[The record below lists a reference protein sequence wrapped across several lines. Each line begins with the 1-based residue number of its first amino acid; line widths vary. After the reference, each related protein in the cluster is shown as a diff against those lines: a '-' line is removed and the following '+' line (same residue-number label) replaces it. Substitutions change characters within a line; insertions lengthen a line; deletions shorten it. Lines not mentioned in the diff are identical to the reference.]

1 MNREI
6 RDILK
11 ANIGKAASI
20 YFHGTDDDT
29 FRSGVIKEVTDS
41 IVTLRWRDRST
52 EGAEEV
58 TITHSNIAQI
68 RTVMLNEP
76 GIFDE
81 HDYVIKD
88 LAAEVAKT
96 YEGT

>member
-1 MNREI
+1 MNGKI

-20 YFHGTDDDT
+20 YFHGIDDDT

-52 EGAEEV
+52 AGVEEV
-58 TITHSNIAQI
+58 TTTHSDIAQI

-76 GIFDE
+76 SVFDE
-81 HDYVIKD
+81 GDYVIKD
-88 LAAEVAKT
+88 LSAEIEKT
-96 YEGT
+96 HQ